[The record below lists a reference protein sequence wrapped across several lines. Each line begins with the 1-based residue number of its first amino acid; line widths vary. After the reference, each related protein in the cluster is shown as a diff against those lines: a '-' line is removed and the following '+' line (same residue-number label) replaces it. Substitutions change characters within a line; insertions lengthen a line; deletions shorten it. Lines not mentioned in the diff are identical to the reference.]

1 LKQIAA
7 LAHFQATPRF
17 ATTRLGAAALL
28 VLTLLVVIA
37 FPAASRAAQPARA
50 TVMVFGDS
58 LSAAYGLRAGEGWVE
73 LMAQRLAPRET
84 AVVNAS
90 ISGETTSGGLRRIKA
105 DLVRHKPSIVV
116 VALGANDGL
125 RGLPVAQTRQ
135 NLELILDQIRQR
147 GAKAVL
153 VGIQIPPN
161 YGLQYANDFKNV
173 FAQLAAERKLLLV
186 PFLLDGIAEDL
197 DNFQPD
203 RLHPI
208 AATQPRVLQNV
219 LPIVERALPKPQP
232 ASR

>member
-1 LKQIAA
+1 MDQIAA
-7 LAHFQATPRF
+7 VTRFRAGPRDIALAC
-17 ATTRLGAAALL
+17 
-28 VLTLLVVIA
+28 LTLLIGGA
-37 FPAASRAAQPARA
+37 FPVVAVASKPAGQ

-73 LMAQRLAPRET
+73 LMAQRLAPRDT

-105 DLVRHKPSIVV
+105 DLARHKPSVVV

-135 NLELILDQIRQR
+135 NLELMLDQIRQR

-161 YGLQYANDFKNV
+161 YGIQYTNDFKNL
-173 FAQLAAERKLLLV
+173 FAQVAAERKLLLV
-186 PFLLDGIAEDL
+186 PFLLEGIAENL

-208 AATQPRVLQNV
+208 AATQWRVLQNV
-219 LPIVERALPKPQP
+219 LPTVERALTKLQA

>member
-1 LKQIAA
+1 M
-7 LAHFQATPRF
+7 
-17 ATTRLGAAALL
+17 
-28 VLTLLVVIA
+28 LVVVTLVAAIA
-37 FPAASRAAQPARA
+37 FPVRALAVQPARP

-58 LSAAYGLRAGEGWVE
+58 LSAAYGLRAEQGWVA
-73 LMAQRLAPRET
+73 LMAARLAPRGM

-90 ISGETTSGGLRRIKA
+90 VSGETTSGGVRRIKA
-105 DLVRHKPSIVV
+105 DLERHKPSVV
-116 VALGANDGL
+116 VLALGANDGL

-135 NLELILDQIRQR
+135 NLELILDQIRR
-147 GAKAVL
+147 LGAKTVL

-161 YGLQYANDFKNV
+161 YGIQYTNDFKNLYT
-173 FAQLAAERKLLLV
+173 QLAAERKLLLV
-186 PFLLDGIAEDL
+186 PFLLDGIAENL

-219 LPIVERALPKPQP
+219 LPVVEQALPKPQA